1 MNILDFFK
9 TELKGWG
16 KYERVLFP
24 LGILVIILLSVL
36 INDSKIALLS
46 AICGISYTIIAG
58 KGKLSCYF
66 FGIISTLCYSYISF
80 KNNLFGNFALNL
92 LYYLPMQFIGI
103 YNWKKHLNKK
113 TNEIVKTN
121 LGLKPFL
128 SYLVWALGLS
138 VVVAL
143 CLKISGDS
151 SPFADSIATV
161 FSILGLYLTVKRC
174 IEQWCVW
181 TIVNGFSML
190 MWIKAYLE
198 GSHCFTTILMWFVY
212 FILGIYFWQAWYKE
226 SASFEKNADN

>member
-1 MNILDFFK
+1 MNIVDFFK

-16 KYERVLFP
+16 MYERIFFP
-24 LGILVIILLSVL
+24 LGIFLTVVLSIF

-66 FGIISTLCYSYISF
+66 FGIISTFCYSYIAF
-80 KNNLFGNFALNL
+80 KNSLFGNFALNI

-103 YNWKKHLNKK
+103 YNWKKHLNKS
-113 TNEIVKTN
+113 TNEILKTR
-121 LGLKPFL
+121 LGLQNFL
-128 SYLVWALGLS
+128 RYLVGAIGLS
-138 VVVAL
+138 AIVA
-143 CLKISGDS
+143 CWLKFSGDS
-151 SPFADSIATV
+151 SPLADSIATV

-174 IEQWCVW
+174 VEQWCVW

-190 MWIKAYLE
+190 MWTKAYFA
-198 GSHCFTTILMWFVY
+198 GSHCFTTIIMWFVY
-212 FILGIYFWQAWYKE
+212 FVLGIYFWKVWDKE

>member
-58 KGKLSCYF
+58 KGKLSCYL
-66 FGIISTLCYSYISF
+66 FGIVSTLCYSYIAF
-80 KNNLFGNFALNL
+80 KNNLIGNFALNL

-128 SYLVWALGLS
+128 SYLVGALGLS

-212 FILGIYFWQAWYKE
+212 FILGIYFWQAWHKE
-226 SASFEKNADN
+226 SAFFEKNADN

>member
-58 KGKLSCYF
+58 KGKLSCYL
-66 FGIISTLCYSYISF
+66 FGIVSTLCYSYIAF

-103 YNWKKHLNKK
+103 YNWGKNLNKK
-113 TNEIVKTN
+113 TNEIVKTT
-121 LGLKPFL
+121 LGWKPFL
-128 SYLVWALGLS
+128 YYLLGAIVLS
-138 VVVAL
+138 LIVACWL
-143 CLKISGDS
+143 SLSGDS
-151 SPFADSIATV
+151 SPLADAIATV
-161 FSILGLYLTVKRC
+161 FSVLGLYLTVRRC

-181 TIVNGFSML
+181 TIVNGFSIL
-190 MWIKAYLE
+190 MWIKAYIA
-198 GSHCFTTILMWFVY
+198 GSHCFTTIIMWFIY

-226 SASFEKNADN
+226 SAFFSKNADN